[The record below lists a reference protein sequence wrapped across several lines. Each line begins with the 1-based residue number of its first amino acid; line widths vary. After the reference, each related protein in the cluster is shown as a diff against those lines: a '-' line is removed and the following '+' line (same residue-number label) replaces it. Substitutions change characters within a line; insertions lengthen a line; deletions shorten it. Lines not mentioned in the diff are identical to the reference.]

1 MKIII
6 IRVLILKM
14 KFKIFFIFKKIF
26 QKIFHR
32 IVNKSF
38 LFSVKL
44 KIIQIL
50 LTFKQTLKFQF
61 FKQ

>member
-14 KFKIFFIFKKIF
+14 KFKIFYIFKKIF

-32 IVNKSF
+32 RNKSF
-38 LFSVKL
+38 LFSAKL